1 MTSITTF
8 YFSRVVGAKVT
19 NESGKVLGKLV
30 DLIVELNSERPKVL
44 AAKIQTSEGL
54 RIVDFSFFKIEKIM
68 GQYKIFCQ
76 ELKNIVLDENLILT
90 IGKYVLDRQIVD
102 MDGRKL
108 VRVNDLRLAVISGG
122 THLIAAD
129 VGVDGIFR
137 RLGVAKPIKI
147 ILKPFNANIPS
158 HLILWDEVQ
167 AVDFGHAGIKLSKDY
182 SSLHKLHPS
191 DLADIIEDMDSNTQ
205 MAVFNSLNDE
215 QATDVLEE
223 LEPEAQVSLL
233 EMLSVQKAADLLEMM
248 PADEAA
254 DILEELN
261 DAKAEELLNEME
273 AEASAE
279 VRELMEYADNTV
291 GSIMSTDFIC
301 FNEYNTVGETIE
313 SLRKEKPESDAIY
326 YLYIID
332 DTGKLVANVSLRDL
346 IVSDPS
352 LKLIDIMKED
362 VVSVIDT
369 DSIESLGEMISK
381 YNLLASP
388 VVDDNEELLGM
399 VIINDVIHNLLKLR
413 RKRM

>member
-8 YFSRVVGAKVT
+8 YFSRVIGEKVV
-19 NESGKVLGKLV
+19 NESGKVIGKLK

-44 AAKIQTSEGL
+44 AAKIQTDDGL
-54 RIVDFSFFKIEKIM
+54 KIADFSFIKIEKIK
-68 GQYKIFCQ
+68 GHYKIICH
-76 ELKNIVLDENLILT
+76 ELKNIVLDENIILT
-90 IGKYVLDRQIVD
+90 VGKYVLDRQIVD

-108 VRVNDLRLAVISGG
+108 VRVNDLRLAVISSS

-129 VGVDGIFR
+129 VGVEGLLR
-137 RLGVAKPIKI
+137 RLGIAKPLKAL
-147 ILKPFNANIPS
+147 LKPFNVSIPS

-167 AVDFGHAGIKLSKDY
+167 AVDFGNEGIKLSKDY

-233 EMLSVQKAADLLEMM
+233 EMLPLEKAADLLEMM

-261 DAKAEELLNEME
+261 DEKAEELLNEME

-279 VRELMEYADNTV
+279 VRELMEYPDNSV

-301 FNEYNTVGETIE
+301 FNEYNTVGETIDA
-313 SLRKEKPESDAIY
+313 LRKEKPESDAIY

-332 DTGKLVANVSLRDL
+332 NAGKLIANVSLRDL
-346 IVSDPS
+346 IVSDPNR
-352 LKLIDIMKED
+352 KLIEIMKED
-362 VVSVIDT
+362 VVSVYDT

-381 YNLLASP
+381 YNLLAIP
-388 VVDDNEELLGM
+388 VIAENEELLGM

-413 RKRM
+413 RKRT

>member
-8 YFSRVVGAKVT
+8 YFSRVIGEKVV
-19 NESGKVLGKLV
+19 NENGKVVGRLK

-44 AAKIQTSEGL
+44 AAKVQTDEGL
-54 RIVDFSFFKIEKIM
+54 RVVDFSFFKIEKIN
-68 GQYKIFCQ
+68 GKYKVISQ
-76 ELKNIVLDENLILT
+76 ELRDIVLDENLILT
-90 IGKYVLDRQIVD
+90 VGKYVLDRQIVD

-129 VGVDGIFR
+129 VGVEGLFR
-137 RLGVAKPIKI
+137 RLGMARPIKLM
-147 ILKPFNANIPS
+147 LKPFNINMPS

-167 AVDFGHAGIKLSKDY
+167 AVDFGHEGIKLSKDY

-223 LEPEAQVSLL
+223 LEPDAQVSLL
-233 EMLSVQKAADLLEMM
+233 KMLPLQKAADLLEMM

-261 DAKAEELLNEME
+261 DEKAEELLNEME

-279 VRELMEYADNTV
+279 VRELMEYPDNSV

-313 SLRKEKPESDAIY
+313 ALRKQKPESDEIY

-332 DTGKLVANVSLRDL
+332 DEGKLVANVSLRDL
-346 IVSDPS
+346 IVSEPNTQ
-352 LKLIDIMKED
+352 LIEIMKQD
-362 VVSVIDT
+362 VVSVCDT
-369 DSIESLGEMISK
+369 ESIESLGEMISK
-381 YNLLASP
+381 YNLLAIP
-388 VVDDNEELLGM
+388 VIDEKEELLGM

-413 RKRM
+413 RKRN